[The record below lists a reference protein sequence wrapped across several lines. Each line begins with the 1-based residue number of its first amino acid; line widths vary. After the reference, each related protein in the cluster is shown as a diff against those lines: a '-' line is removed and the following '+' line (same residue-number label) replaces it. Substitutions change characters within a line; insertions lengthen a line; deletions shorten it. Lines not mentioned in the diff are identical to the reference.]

1 MQLLVVRMHYKKRMN
16 AMHWYKKYIAMSLL
30 LVHMLHGT
38 HRPLKILFIVGHFP
52 AASQIFILNLMT
64 GLIDLGHDV
73 SICALHKDMSLPI
86 HPNIEKYK
94 LMNRVKYTALSSKLP
109 KCDIVFCQFGYLG
122 KLLLIR
128 QVRFAKSLKK
138 RKLVVCFRG
147 SDTSSYVQKD
157 PKAYRQLFGRA
168 DLLLP
173 VCDYFKEKLIKL
185 GCAARKIEVYHSA
198 IDCNKFFFTER
209 SKPQNGPITIISVCR
224 LVKKKGIDD
233 AIKAFA
239 EVSRKYP
246 ELRYS
251 IVGDGPERTYLE
263 LLVHQYGLQDK
274 VTFHGWKSQDE
285 IVVLLNKSHIS
296 LLPSRRA
303 DDGNEEGIANAL
315 KEAMAMGLIAIGTW
329 HAGTPE
335 LIEHGKSGFLVPE
348 KDVYQLVQTI
358 DRILKNPEMWKEI
371 GLAAR
376 KKIEK
381 EFETKRSIKKL
392 EQIFYELLDK

>member
-1 MQLLVVRMHYKKRMN
+1 
-16 AMHWYKKYIAMSLL
+16 MSII
-30 LVHMLHGT
+30 LVHMLQGA
-38 HRPLKILFIVGHFP
+38 HRPLRILFVVGHFP

-64 GLIDLGHDV
+64 GLIDLGHEV
-73 SICALHKDMSLPI
+73 FICALHKDMSLPI
-86 HPNIEKYK
+86 HPNVEKYK
-94 LMNRVKYTALSSKLP
+94 LMDRVKYTALSSKLP
-109 KCDIVFCQFGYLG
+109 KCDIIFCQFGYLG
-122 KLLLIR
+122 KTLLLR
-128 QVRFAKSLKK
+128 QAKFAKSLKK

-147 SDTSSYVQKD
+147 SDTSSYVKKD

-185 GCAARKIEVYHSA
+185 GCPPKKIEVYHSA
-198 IDCNKFFFTER
+198 IDCAKFFFTSR
-209 SKPQNGPITIISVCR
+209 RKPEQGVINIVSVCR

-246 ELRYS
+246 QLRYS

-285 IVVLLNKSHIS
+285 IVVLLNKSHIF
-296 LLPSRRA
+296 LLPSCKA

-315 KEAMAMGLIAIGTW
+315 KEAMAMGLITIGTW

-348 KDVYQLVQTI
+348 KDVYQLIKTI
-358 DRILKNPEMWKEI
+358 EYILEHPDIWQKI
-371 GLAAR
+371 GVAGR
-376 KKIEK
+376 KKIKE
-381 EFETKRSIKKL
+381 EFETKQSVKKL
-392 EQIFYELLDK
+392 EQIFYQLLDS